1 MVQALGQPALS
12 VSMQKHHL
20 MNLLNIRSPGPITKD
35 FLIMAVVGYTEE
47 NVLGCR
53 QNIPK
58 HTGGIK
64 HHDGNL
70 NPSASQGKLTNSPL
84 LVPHVPRQLRG
95 LLDAFMSAILD

>member
-1 MVQALGQPALS
+1 
-12 VSMQKHHL
+12 
-20 MNLLNIRSPGPITKD
+20 
-35 FLIMAVVGYTEE
+35 MAAVGYTEE

-70 NPSASQGKLTNSPL
+70 NPSASQGETYQLSSCPTRS
-84 LVPHVPRQLRG
+84 RQLRG